1 MASHMQAATRLLL
14 ATRGAPD
21 SRPTEKPSTAS
32 DGDLVSDHADSLWTN
47 GYAKRNQ
54 YRSAPY

>member
-14 ATRGAPD
+14 ATRGTPD
-21 SRPTEKPSTAS
+21 SRPTELHRL
-32 DGDLVSDHADSLWTN
+32 GRDLVSDHADYLWTN